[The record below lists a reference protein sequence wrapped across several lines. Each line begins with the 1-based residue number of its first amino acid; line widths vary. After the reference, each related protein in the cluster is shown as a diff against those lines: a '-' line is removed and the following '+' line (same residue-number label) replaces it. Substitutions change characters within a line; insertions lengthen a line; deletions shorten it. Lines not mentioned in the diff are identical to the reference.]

1 MIRAYEELKDGK
13 EIADLWHKANM
24 KQADPKPKAK
34 DKTKAKSK
42 DDSTST
48 AKRSGFSQ
56 PRIDMNFKQIVGVDE
71 IPDLPDCPKKFTYGQ
86 PLLPDWCLQDVPS
99 EMQRMHN
106 WYIRACRLALPTISA
121 PYYTQVFGPAGPGI
135 TDVLFD
141 FQDIHAMFCLKEL
154 DIEMVRLWCI

>member
-1 MIRAYEELKDGK
+1 VIRAYEELKDGK

-48 AKRSGFSQ
+48 AKRSRFSQ
-56 PRIDMNFKQIVGVDE
+56 PRTDTNFKQIVGVDE

-99 EMQRMHN
+99 EMQWMHN
-106 WYIRACRLALPTISA
+106 WYIRACRLGLRTISA
-121 PYYTQVFGPAGPGI
+121 PYYSQVFGPAGPGI

-154 DIEMVRLWCI
+154 DIEMVRLWCM

>member
-1 MIRAYEELKDGK
+1 VIRAYEELKDGK

-56 PRIDMNFKQIVGVDE
+56 PRTDTNFKQIAGVDS
-71 IPDLPDCPKKFTYGQ
+71 IPDLPSCPKMFMYGQ
-86 PLLPDWCLQDVPS
+86 PLLPNWCLKDVPS
-99 EMQRMHN
+99 EM
-106 WYIRACRLALPTISA
+106 
-121 PYYTQVFGPAGPGI
+121 
-135 TDVLFD
+135 
-141 FQDIHAMFCLKEL
+141 
-154 DIEMVRLWCI
+154 

>member
-13 EIADLWHKANM
+13 EIADLWHKAKM
-24 KQADPKPKAK
+24 KQADPKAKAK

-56 PRIDMNFKQIVGVDE
+56 PHTDTNFKQIPGVDE

-106 WYIRACRLALPTISA
+106 WYMLVESASGTDEHYNIEERAYQS
-121 PYYTQVFGPAGPGI
+121 
-135 TDVLFD
+135 
-141 FQDIHAMFCLKEL
+141 K
-154 DIEMVRLWCI
+154 

>member
-1 MIRAYEELKDGK
+1 VIRAYEELKDGK

-42 DDSTST
+42 DDSTYT
-48 AKRSGFSQ
+48 AKRLGFSQ
-56 PRIDMNFKQIVGVDE
+56 PRTDTNFKQIAGVDS
-71 IPDLPDCPKKFTYGQ
+71 IPDLPNCPKMFKA
-86 PLLPDWCLQDVPS
+86 LLPDWCLKDVPS

-106 WYIRACRLALPTISA
+106 WYIRACRLGLRTISV
-121 PYYTQVFGPAGPGI
+121 PYYSQVFGPVGPGI

-141 FQDIHAMFCLKEL
+141 FRDIHAMFHLKEL
-154 DIEMVRLWCI
+154 DIEMVRLWCM

>member
-1 MIRAYEELKDGK
+1 
-13 EIADLWHKANM
+13 M
-24 KQADPKPKAK
+24 KQADPKHKAK

-56 PRIDMNFKQIVGVDE
+56 PRTDTHFKQIVGVDE
-71 IPDLPDCPKKFTYGQ
+71 IPDLTHCPKKFMYGQ
-86 PLLPDWCLQDVPS
+86 PFLPDWCLQDVLS

-106 WYIRACRLALPTISA
+106 WYIRACRLGLRTISS
-121 PYYTQVFGPAGPGI
+121 PYYSQVFGPAGPSI

-141 FQDIHAMFCLKEL
+141 FQDIHAMFRLKEL
-154 DIEMVRLWCI
+154 DIEIVRLWCM